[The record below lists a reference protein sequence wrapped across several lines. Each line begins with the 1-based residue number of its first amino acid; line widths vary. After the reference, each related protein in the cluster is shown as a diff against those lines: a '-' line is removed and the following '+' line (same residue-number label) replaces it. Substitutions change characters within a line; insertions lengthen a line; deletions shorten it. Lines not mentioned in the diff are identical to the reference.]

1 MKHNNS
7 MVIVYLSI
15 LAVLLIVYFAIHFI
29 TNKITQ
35 SKQVECPVCGNYAD
49 KYSVDPEYALEWLE
63 RIDYLDDRY
72 IPEYDFQDKAY
83 DYYIS
88 EPELIEDAF
97 LYDDDIQSWLR
108 DRGWTIIEPK
118 RDK

>member
-1 MKHNNS
+1 MKRENS

-15 LAVLLIVYFAIHFI
+15 LAVILIVYFAIHFI
-29 TNKITQ
+29 SNKISQ

-49 KYSVDPEYALEWLE
+49 IYSVDPEYALEWLE
-63 RIDYLDDRY
+63 QIDYLEGRY
-72 IPEYDFQDKAY
+72 IPEDDFQITAQNFFMSD
-83 DYYIS
+83 
-88 EPELIEDAF
+88 PVMIEEVF

-108 DRGWTIIEPK
+108 GRGWTIVEPK